1 MVAIAQH
8 AIIDQLDAG
17 DAGTSAQKGAALE
30 NVVEQTMC
38 LFDGVGVI
46 HRNVEDLPGSLEI
59 DLILYNHQ
67 VKGSGLPFLPP
78 LLIIECKNWAA
89 PVDTATLRA
98 FTSKVHGMRLK
109 FGLLVAANGITGD
122 AEDVTAAHAHLRDT
136 FKLDGEI
143 VLVVTRAELCGV
155 TSTDELGALLREK
168 YGKFIM
174 GMAAF

>member
-1 MVAIAQH
+1 MVAIPQQ
-8 AIIDQLDAG
+8 AIVDQLTEG
-17 DAGTSAQKGAALE
+17 DNGNSAQKGEALE

-38 LFDGVGVI
+38 LFDGVGLI

-59 DLILYNHQ
+59 DLVLFNHQ
-67 VKGSGLPFLPP
+67 VNGSGLPFLPP
-78 LLIIECKNWAA
+78 LMIIECKNWEA
-89 PVDTATLRA
+89 PVNTATLRA

-122 AEDVTAAHAHLRDT
+122 EDDVTAAHAHLRDT
-136 FKLDGEI
+136 FKQDGEI
-143 VLVVTRAELCGV
+143 ILVITRAELCGV
-155 TSTDELGALLREK
+155 DSTDELGALLREK